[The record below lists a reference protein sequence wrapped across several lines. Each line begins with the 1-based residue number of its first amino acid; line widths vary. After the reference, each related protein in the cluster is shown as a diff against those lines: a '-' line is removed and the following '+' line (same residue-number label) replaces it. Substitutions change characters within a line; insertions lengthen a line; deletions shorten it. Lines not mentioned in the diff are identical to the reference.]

1 MQYQLSSRS
10 PFTCKDGY
18 IFVLAEERRPQ
29 RPRQACRPAWNITLY
44 CKQWIQGVRGS
55 TMSTYQ
61 CRFSYCVTCSP
72 AAGKA
77 LMASRIISILMITG
91 IAGAVILSLWKIYLS
106 LVASD
111 LAGILLWAVLL
122 LVLPMAIAL
131 AALFVHKLIAKS
143 VSDSGI
149 STPHG
154 P

>member
-1 MQYQLSSRS
+1 MQ
-10 PFTCKDGY
+10 
-18 IFVLAEERRPQ
+18 I
-29 RPRQACRPAWNITLY
+29 
-44 CKQWIQGVRGS
+44 
-55 TMSTYQ
+55 
-61 CRFSYCVTCSP
+61 SYCVTCSP
-72 AAGKA
+72 AAGKT

-106 LVASD
+106 LVTSD

-122 LVLPMAIAL
+122 LVLPMVIAL
-131 AALFVHKLIAKS
+131 AALFVHKLMAKG